1 MLSHKRLGGL
11 AGAAAACLLLAA
23 CSGGGGGGG
32 GGGVGGG
39 GSSAAAPYILASLLS
54 FPTGAVP
61 PGFVPTGFNT
71 GAFVEVLENS
81 SRAPISNASVSI
93 NGVALTYSATNQGYE
108 GNIAVAPGDGV
119 NLSVNVGGTIY
130 SASATQFTSYPTI
143 SSPLAGATWSSL
155 AANLVAWSGGAPTTN
170 SFYTLAVL
178 DSADPNGQVIWPSGN
193 TPPPVLP
200 TATTSFTINPNS
212 ITAGSRLVIV
222 GILTAGMI
230 PNAAPNSAIGISGF
244 TYVPVTVTNGSTAT
258 LLSIAVTP
266 QSPTIVKGAT
276 RQFTATGTYSDNSTQ
291 DVTTQVTW
299 TSSDTFKATI
309 SSTGLATG
317 IDLGSATITATLGSI
332 FGSTSVNVVTPL
344 VSIAVTPSNP
354 SIVNGTTVQ
363 LKATGTYFDSSTH
376 DLTTQ
381 VIWSSSDNTKATVSS
396 TGLVTAIA
404 TGSTTLTAASG
415 NISGSTQANAFQPST
430 PSPDWVTFQGDAGHS
445 GFVNAQFDPTVF
457 AQIWSWSRPAGDPE
471 PIGGINSVATTA
483 GKVIVTKD
491 IYFGQ
496 GAVYALNEADGTLN
510 WIYAFGSMAS
520 EGPPAVWNGN
530 VFVTTTD
537 PGEHCVTWAID
548 ATLGMFQ
555 FKMPSTCQWSN
566 FFAPTALDGSVLQAS
581 EYGSVYSYSIFSGG
595 LQWEVPA
602 GVGDQTTPGADAQ
615 YVYQYGLSPA
625 LNVFDKMTGATVA
638 SIADPFAPA
647 FSGYSVFSA
656 PMLGATGDAIVFSG
670 GGFSGRAASSSEQ
683 FGSRPLVSYN
693 VAGKTIA
700 WRSAN
705 AYLTHP
711 AIANGVIYAAR
722 NAPATLDALSEAD
735 GRVLWSWTPPAG
747 NTSFHRNT
755 VVTNNLVFV
764 STDANVYAIDL
775 STHQAVWQYAK
786 PGMLA
791 ISGSSILYIA
801 TGATLSDGNLVAIK
815 LK

>member
-1 MLSHKRLGGL
+1 
-11 AGAAAACLLLAA
+11 
-23 CSGGGGGGG
+23 
-32 GGGVGGG
+32 
-39 GSSAAAPYILASLLS
+39 
-54 FPTGAVP
+54 
-61 PGFVPTGFNT
+61 
-71 GAFVEVLENS
+71 
-81 SRAPISNASVSI
+81 
-93 NGVALTYSATNQGYE
+93 
-108 GNIAVAPGDGV
+108 
-119 NLSVNVGGTIY
+119 LSVNVGGTVY
-130 SASATQFTSYPTI
+130 TASATQFTSYPTI

-170 SFYTLAVL
+170 SLYTLAVL
-178 DSADPNGQVIWPSGN
+178 NSADPNGQVIWPSGA
-193 TPPPVLP
+193 PPVLP
-200 TATTSFTINPNS
+200 TTTTSFTINPNS

-222 GILTAGMI
+222 GILTGTQI
-230 PNAAPNSAIGISGF
+230 PSAAPNSVLGISGF
-244 TYVPVTVTNGSTAT
+244 TYVPITVTNGSTAT
-258 LLSIAVTP
+258 LLSIALTP

-299 TSSDTFKATI
+299 TSSDTSKATI
-309 SSTGLATG
+309 SSTGLAAG
-317 IDLGSATITATLGSI
+317 IDFGSATITATLGSV
-332 FGSTSVNVVTPL
+332 FGSTSVNIVTPL
-344 VSIAVTPSNP
+344 LSIAVTPSNP

-363 LKATGTYFDSSTH
+363 LKATGTYYDSSTH

-430 PSPDWVTFQGDAGHS
+430 PSPDWVSFQGDARHS
-445 GFVNAQFDPTVF
+445 GFVNAQFDPALFTP
-457 AQIWSWSRPAGDPE
+457 IWSWSRPAGDPE

-491 IYFGQ
+491 VYFGQ

-510 WIYAFGSMAS
+510 WTYAFGQMAS
-520 EGPPAVWNGN
+520 EGPPAVANGN
-530 VFVTTTD
+530 VFVPTTD
-537 PGEHCVTWAID
+537 PGEQCVTWAID
-548 ATLGMFQ
+548 ATFGTYQ
-555 FKMPSTCQWSN
+555 FKMPSSCQWSN
-566 FFAPTALDGSVLQAS
+566 FFAPTALDGSVLQTA

-602 GVGDQTTPGADAQ
+602 GAYDQSTAAADAR
-615 YVYQYGLSPA
+615 YAYQYGIAGGPA
-625 LNVFDKMTGATVA
+625 LKVFDRMTGATVA
-638 SIADPFAPA
+638 SIVDPFGSA
-647 FSGYSVFSA
+647 FSGYSMFSA

-683 FGSRPLVSYN
+683 FDSRPLVSYN

-735 GRVLWSWTPPAG
+735 GHILWSWTPPAG
-747 NTSFHRNT
+747 NASFHRNT

-775 STHQAVWQYAK
+775 STHQAVWHYAK

>member
-1 MLSHKRLGGL
+1 MQSHKRLCGL

-23 CSGGGGGGG
+23 CGGGS
-32 GGGVGGG
+32 GG
-39 GSSAAAPYILASLLS
+39 GSSSMGPSSAAPYIVASLVS

-61 PGFVPTGFNT
+61 PGFVPAGFNT
-71 GAFVEVLENS
+71 GAFVLVEDNS
-81 SRAPISNASVSI
+81 SRAPITNASVSI
-93 NGVALTYSATNQGYE
+93 NGVALTYSAANQDYE
-108 GNIAVAPGDGV
+108 GNVVVAPGDGV
-119 NLSVNVGGTIY
+119 ALSVNVGGTVY
-130 SASATQFTSYPTI
+130 TASATQFTSYPTI

-170 SFYTLAVL
+170 SLYTLAVL
-178 DSADPNGQVIWPSGN
+178 DSADPNGQVIWPSES

-222 GILTAGMI
+222 GILTGTQI
-230 PNAAPNSAIGISGF
+230 PSAAPNSVLGISGF
-244 TYVPVTVTNGSTAT
+244 TYVPITITNGSTAT
-258 LLSIAVTP
+258 LLSIALTP

-291 DVTTQVTW
+291 DVTTRVTW
-299 TSSDTFKATI
+299 TSSDTSKATI
-309 SSTGLATG
+309 GSTGLAAG
-317 IDLGSATITATLGSI
+317 IDFGSATITATLGSV
-332 FGSTSVNVVTPL
+332 FGSTSVNIVTPL
-344 VSIAVTPSNP
+344 LSIAVTPSNP

-363 LKATGTYFDSSTH
+363 LKATGTYYDSSTH

-430 PSPDWVTFQGDAGHS
+430 PSPDWVSFQGDARHS
-445 GFVNAQFDPTVF
+445 GFVNAQFDPALFTP
-457 AQIWSWSRPAGDPE
+457 IWSWSRPAGDPE

-491 IYFGQ
+491 VYFGQ

-510 WIYAFGSMAS
+510 WTYAFGSMAS
-520 EGPPAVWNGN
+520 EGPPAVANGN
-530 VFVTTTD
+530 VFVPTTD
-537 PGEHCVTWAID
+537 PGEQCVTWAID
-548 ATLGMFQ
+548 ATFGTYQ
-555 FKMPSTCQWSN
+555 FKMPSSCQWSN
-566 FFAPTALDGSVLQAS
+566 FFAPTALDGSVLQTA

-602 GVGDQTTPGADAQ
+602 GAYDQSTAAADAR
-615 YVYQYGLSPA
+615 YAYQYGIAGGPA
-625 LNVFDKMTGATVA
+625 LKVFDRMTGATVA
-638 SIADPFAPA
+638 SIADPFGPA
-647 FSGYSVFSA
+647 FSGYSMFSA

-683 FGSRPLVSYN
+683 YESRPLVSYN
-693 VAGKTIA
+693 VTGKTIA

-722 NAPATLDALSEAD
+722 NAPPALDALSEAD
-735 GRVLWSWTPPAG
+735 GRILWSWTPPAG
-747 NTSFHRNT
+747 NASFHRNT

-775 STHQAVWQYAK
+775 NTHQPVWHYAK

>member
-1 MLSHKRLGGL
+1 MLSHKRLGAL
-11 AGAAAACLLLAA
+11 ASAAAACLLLAA
-23 CSGGGGGGG
+23 CGGGGGG
-32 GGGVGGG
+32 
-39 GSSAAAPYILASLLS
+39 SSSMGPPAAPYIVASLVS

-61 PGFVPTGFNT
+61 PGFVPPGFNT

-81 SRAPISNASVSI
+81 GGAPITNASVSM
-93 NGVALTYSATNQGYE
+93 NGAALTYSATNQAYE
-108 GNIAVAPGDGV
+108 GNIAVAPGSGV
-119 NLSVNVGGTIY
+119 TLNVTVGGTTY
-130 SASATQFTSYPTI
+130 TASGTQFTSYPVI
-143 SSPLAGATWSSL
+143 SAPLARATWSSL

-170 SFYTLAVL
+170 SLYTLAVL

-193 TPPPVLP
+193 TPPPALP
-200 TATTSFTINPNS
+200 TTTTSYTINPNS

-222 GILTAGMI
+222 GIVTGTQI
-230 PNAAPNSAIGISGF
+230 PNAAPNSVLGISGF
-244 TYVPVTVTNGSTAT
+244 TYVPITVTNGSAAT
-258 LLSIAVTP
+258 LLSITVTP
-266 QSPTIVKGAT
+266 GNASIVNGT
-276 RQFTATGTYSDNSTQ
+276 TVQMTATGTYSDNST
-291 DVTTQVTW
+291 
-299 TSSDTFKATI
+299 
-309 SSTGLATG
+309 L
-317 IDLGSATITATLGSI
+317 
-332 FGSTSVNVVTPL
+332 
-344 VSIAVTPSNP
+344 
-354 SIVNGTTVQ
+354 
-363 LKATGTYFDSSTH
+363 

-404 TGSTTLTAASG
+404 PGSTTFAATSG
-415 NISGSTQANAFQPST
+415 NISGSTQANVFQPST
-430 PSPDWVTFQGDAGHS
+430 SSPDWVTFQGDARHS
-445 GFVNAQFDPTVF
+445 GFVNAQFDPALF
-457 AQIWSWSRPAGDPE
+457 IQIWSWSRPAGDPE

-491 IYFGQ
+491 VYFGQ

-510 WIYAFGSMAS
+510 WTYAFGSMAS
-520 EGPPAVWNGN
+520 EGPPAVANGN
-530 VFVTTTD
+530 VFVPTTD
-537 PGEHCVTWAID
+537 PGEQCVTWAID
-548 ATLGMFQ
+548 ATLGTFR
-555 FKMPSTCQWSN
+555 FKMPSSCQWSN
-566 FFAPTALDGSVLQAS
+566 FFAPTALDGSVLQTAQ
-581 EYGSVYSYSIFSGG
+581 YGSVYSYSIFSGG

-602 GVGDQTTPGADAQ
+602 GAYDQSTSAADAQ
-615 YVYQYGLSPA
+615 YAYQYGIIGSPA
-625 LNVFDKMTGATVA
+625 LKVLDRMTGATVA
-638 SIADPFAPA
+638 SIADPFA
-647 FSGYSVFSA
+647 STSYYSMFSA
-656 PMLGATGDAIVFSG
+656 PMLAAAGNAIVFSG
-670 GGFSGRAASSSEQ
+670 GGFSGRAASSSEHYD
-683 FGSRPLVSYN
+683 SRPLVSYT

-735 GRVLWSWTPPAG
+735 GHILWSWTPPAG

-775 STHQAVWQYAK
+775 STHQAVWHYAK

>member
-1 MLSHKRLGGL
+1 MGPP
-11 AGAAAACLLLAA
+11 
-23 CSGGGGGGG
+23 
-32 GGGVGGG
+32 
-39 GSSAAAPYILASLLS
+39 AAPYIVASLVS

-61 PGFVPTGFNT
+61 PGFVPPGFNT

-81 SRAPISNASVSI
+81 GGAPITNASVSM
-93 NGVALTYSATNQGYE
+93 NGAALTYSATNQAYE
-108 GNIAVAPGDGV
+108 GNIAVAPGSGV
-119 NLSVNVGGTIY
+119 TLNVTVGGTTY
-130 SASATQFTSYPTI
+130 TASGTQFTSYPVI
-143 SSPLAGATWSSL
+143 SAPLARATWSSL

-170 SFYTLAVL
+170 SLYTLAVL

-193 TPPPVLP
+193 TPPPALP
-200 TATTSFTINPNS
+200 TTTTSYTINPNS

-222 GILTAGMI
+222 GIVTGTQI
-230 PNAAPNSAIGISGF
+230 PNAAPNSVLGISGF
-244 TYVPVTVTNGSTAT
+244 TYVPITVTNGSAAT
-258 LLSIAVTP
+258 LLSITVTP
-266 QSPTIVKGAT
+266 GNASIVNGT
-276 RQFTATGTYSDNSTQ
+276 TVQMTATGTYSDNST
-291 DVTTQVTW
+291 
-299 TSSDTFKATI
+299 
-309 SSTGLATG
+309 L
-317 IDLGSATITATLGSI
+317 
-332 FGSTSVNVVTPL
+332 
-344 VSIAVTPSNP
+344 
-354 SIVNGTTVQ
+354 
-363 LKATGTYFDSSTH
+363 

-404 TGSTTLTAASG
+404 PGSTTFAATSG
-415 NISGSTQANAFQPST
+415 NISGSTQANVFQPST
-430 PSPDWVTFQGDAGHS
+430 SSPDWVTFQGDARHS
-445 GFVNAQFDPTVF
+445 GFVNAQFDPALF
-457 AQIWSWSRPAGDPE
+457 IQIWSWSRPAGDPE

-491 IYFGQ
+491 VYFGQ

-510 WIYAFGSMAS
+510 WTYAFGSMAS
-520 EGPPAVWNGN
+520 EGPPAVANGN
-530 VFVTTTD
+530 VFVPTTD
-537 PGEHCVTWAID
+537 PGEQCVTWAID
-548 ATLGMFQ
+548 ATLGTFR
-555 FKMPSTCQWSN
+555 FKMPSSCQWSN
-566 FFAPTALDGSVLQAS
+566 FFAPTALDGSVLQTAQ
-581 EYGSVYSYSIFSGG
+581 YGSVYSYSIFSGG

-602 GVGDQTTPGADAQ
+602 GAYDQSTSAADAQ
-615 YVYQYGLSPA
+615 YAYQYGIIGSPA
-625 LNVFDKMTGATVA
+625 LKVLDRMTGATVA
-638 SIADPFAPA
+638 SIADPFA
-647 FSGYSVFSA
+647 STSYYSMFSA
-656 PMLGATGDAIVFSG
+656 PMLAAAGNAIVFSG
-670 GGFSGRAASSSEQ
+670 GGFSGRAASSSEHYD
-683 FGSRPLVSYN
+683 SRPLVSYT

-735 GRVLWSWTPPAG
+735 GHILWSWTPPAG

-775 STHQAVWQYAK
+775 STHQAVWHYAK

>member
-1 MLSHKRLGGL
+1 MGPP
-11 AGAAAACLLLAA
+11 
-23 CSGGGGGGG
+23 
-32 GGGVGGG
+32 
-39 GSSAAAPYILASLLS
+39 AAPYIVASLVS

-61 PGFVPTGFNT
+61 PGFVPPGFNT

-81 SRAPISNASVSI
+81 GGAPITNASVSI
-93 NGVALTYSATNQGYE
+93 NGAALTYSATNQAYE
-108 GNIAVAPGDGV
+108 GNIAVAPGSGV
-119 NLSVNVGGTIY
+119 TLNVTVGGTTY
-130 SASATQFTSYPTI
+130 TASGTQFTSYPVI
-143 SSPLAGATWSSL
+143 SAPLARATWSSL

-170 SFYTLAVL
+170 SLYTLAVL

-193 TPPPVLP
+193 TPPPALP
-200 TATTSFTINPNS
+200 TTTTSYTINPNS

-222 GILTAGMI
+222 GIVTGTQI
-230 PNAAPNSAIGISGF
+230 PNAAPNSVLGISGF
-244 TYVPVTVTNGSTAT
+244 TYVPITVTNGSAAT
-258 LLSIAVTP
+258 LLSITVTP
-266 QSPTIVKGAT
+266 GNASIVNGT
-276 RQFTATGTYSDNSTQ
+276 TVQMTATGTYSDNST
-291 DVTTQVTW
+291 
-299 TSSDTFKATI
+299 
-309 SSTGLATG
+309 L
-317 IDLGSATITATLGSI
+317 
-332 FGSTSVNVVTPL
+332 
-344 VSIAVTPSNP
+344 
-354 SIVNGTTVQ
+354 
-363 LKATGTYFDSSTH
+363 

-404 TGSTTLTAASG
+404 PGSTTFAATSG
-415 NISGSTQANAFQPST
+415 NISGSTQANVFQPST
-430 PSPDWVTFQGDAGHS
+430 SSPDWVTFQGDARHS
-445 GFVNAQFDPTVF
+445 GFVNAQFDPALF
-457 AQIWSWSRPAGDPE
+457 IQIWSWSRPAGDPE

-491 IYFGQ
+491 VYFGQ

-510 WIYAFGSMAS
+510 WTYAFGSMAS
-520 EGPPAVWNGN
+520 EGPPAVANGN
-530 VFVTTTD
+530 VFVPTTD
-537 PGEHCVTWAID
+537 PGEQCVTWAID
-548 ATLGMFQ
+548 ATLGTFR
-555 FKMPSTCQWSN
+555 FKMPSSCQWSN
-566 FFAPTALDGSVLQAS
+566 FFAPTALDGSVLQTAQ
-581 EYGSVYSYSIFSGG
+581 YGSVYSYSIFSGG

-602 GVGDQTTPGADAQ
+602 GAYDQSTSAADAQ
-615 YVYQYGLSPA
+615 YAYQYGIIGSPA
-625 LNVFDKMTGATVA
+625 LKVLDRMTGATVA
-638 SIADPFAPA
+638 SIADPFA
-647 FSGYSVFSA
+647 STSYYSMFSA
-656 PMLGATGDAIVFSG
+656 PMLAAAGNAIVFSG

-683 FGSRPLVSYN
+683 YDSRPLVSYN

-735 GRVLWSWTPPAG
+735 GHILWSWTPPAG

-775 STHQAVWQYAK
+775 STHQAVWHYAK

>member
-1 MLSHKRLGGL
+1 MLSHKRLGAL
-11 AGAAAACLLLAA
+11 ASAAAACLLLAA
-23 CSGGGGGGG
+23 CGGGGGG
-32 GGGVGGG
+32 
-39 GSSAAAPYILASLLS
+39 SSSMGPPAAPYIVASLVS

-61 PGFVPTGFNT
+61 PGFVPPGFNT

-81 SRAPISNASVSI
+81 GGAPITNASVSM
-93 NGVALTYSATNQGYE
+93 NGAALTYSATNQAYE
-108 GNIAVAPGDGV
+108 GNIAVAPGSGV
-119 NLSVNVGGTIY
+119 TLNVTVGGTTY
-130 SASATQFTSYPTI
+130 TASGTQFTSYPVI
-143 SSPLAGATWSSL
+143 SAPLARATWSSL

-170 SFYTLAVL
+170 SLYTLAVL

-193 TPPPVLP
+193 TPPPALP
-200 TATTSFTINPNS
+200 TTTTSYTINPNS

-222 GILTAGMI
+222 GIVTGTQI
-230 PNAAPNSAIGISGF
+230 PNAAPNSVLGISGF
-244 TYVPVTVTNGSTAT
+244 TYVPITVTNGSAAT
-258 LLSIAVTP
+258 LLSITVTP
-266 QSPTIVKGAT
+266 GNASIVNGT
-276 RQFTATGTYSDNSTQ
+276 TVQMTATGTYSDNST
-291 DVTTQVTW
+291 
-299 TSSDTFKATI
+299 
-309 SSTGLATG
+309 L
-317 IDLGSATITATLGSI
+317 
-332 FGSTSVNVVTPL
+332 
-344 VSIAVTPSNP
+344 
-354 SIVNGTTVQ
+354 
-363 LKATGTYFDSSTH
+363 

-404 TGSTTLTAASG
+404 PGSTTFTATSG
-415 NISGSTQANAFQPST
+415 NISGSTQANVFQPST
-430 PSPDWVTFQGDAGHS
+430 SSPDWVTFQGDARHS
-445 GFVNAQFDPTVF
+445 GFVNAQFDPALF
-457 AQIWSWSRPAGDPE
+457 IQIWSWSRPAGDPE

-491 IYFGQ
+491 VYFGQ

-510 WIYAFGSMAS
+510 WTYAFGSMAS
-520 EGPPAVWNGN
+520 EGPPAVANGN
-530 VFVTTTD
+530 VFVPTTD
-537 PGEHCVTWAID
+537 PGEQCVTWAID
-548 ATLGMFQ
+548 ATLGTFR
-555 FKMPSTCQWSN
+555 FKMPSSCQWSN
-566 FFAPTALDGSVLQAS
+566 FFAPTALDGSVLQTAQ
-581 EYGSVYSYSIFSGG
+581 YGSVYSYSIFSGG

-602 GVGDQTTPGADAQ
+602 GAYDQSTSAADAQ
-615 YVYQYGLSPA
+615 YAYQYGIIGSPA
-625 LNVFDKMTGATVA
+625 LKVLDRMTGATVA
-638 SIADPFAPA
+638 SIADPFA
-647 FSGYSVFSA
+647 STSYYSMFSA
-656 PMLGATGDAIVFSG
+656 PMLAAAGNAIVFSG

-683 FGSRPLVSYN
+683 YDSRPLVSYN

-735 GRVLWSWTPPAG
+735 GHILWSWTPPAG

-775 STHQAVWQYAK
+775 STHQAVWHYAK

>member
-1 MLSHKRLGGL
+1 MQSHKRLGAL
-11 AGAAAACLLLAA
+11 ATTAAAAACLLLAA
-23 CSGGGGGGG
+23 CSSGGGGGDGG
-32 GGGVGGG
+32 GF
-39 GSSAAAPYILASLLS
+39 SSTGPSSPAPYILASLVS
-54 FPTGAVP
+54 FPSGGVP

-71 GAFVEVLENS
+71 GAFVEVLDNS
-81 SRAPISNASVSI
+81 SRAPIATASVSI
-93 NGVALTYSATNQGYE
+93 NGVALTYSAANQDYE
-108 GNIAVAPGDGV
+108 GNIAVAPGGDV
-119 NLSVNVGGTIY
+119 ALSVNVGGTIY
-130 SASATQFTSYPTI
+130 TASATQFTSYPVI
-143 SSPLAGATWSSL
+143 STPLSGATWSSV
-155 AANLVAWSGGAPTTN
+155 AANLVAWSNGAPTTN

-193 TPPPVLP
+193 NPPPVLS
-200 TATTSFTINPNS
+200 TTTTSFTINPNS
-212 ITAGSRLVIV
+212 ITAGSRLVIA
-222 GILTAGMI
+222 GILTAAQI
-230 PNAAPNSAIGISGF
+230 PNAAPNSVLGISGF
-244 TYVPVTVTNGSTAT
+244 NYVPITVTNGSTAT

-299 TSSDTFKATI
+299 TSSDTSKATI

-317 IDLGSATITATLGSI
+317 MDFGSATITATLGSV

-344 VSIAVTPSNP
+344 LSIAVTPSNP

-363 LKATGTYFDSSTH
+363 LRATGTYSDSSTR
-376 DLTTQ
+376 DLTTL

-404 TGSTTLTAASG
+404 TGSTTLTATSG
-415 NISGSTQANAFQPST
+415 NISGSTQANAYQPST
-430 PSPDWVTFQGDAGHS
+430 PSPDWVTFQGDTGHS

-457 AQIWSWSRPAGDPE
+457 TPIWSWSRPAGDPE

-491 IYFGQ
+491 VYFGQ

-510 WIYAFGSMAS
+510 WTYAFGSMAS

-537 PGEHCVTWAID
+537 PGEHCVVWAID
-548 ATLGMFQ
+548 AALGTYQ
-555 FKMPSTCQWSN
+555 FKMPYYCQWSN
-566 FFAPTALDGSVLQAS
+566 FFAPTALDGSVLQT
-581 EYGSVYSYSIFSGG
+581 YGSVYSYSIFSGG
-595 LQWEVPA
+595 LQWEGPA
-602 GVGDQTTPGADAQ
+602 GAGDQATPAADAR
-615 YVYQYGLSPA
+615 YAYQYGIGNAA
-625 LNVFDKMTGATVA
+625 LNVFDRITGATVA
-638 SIADPFAPA
+638 SIADPFASA
-647 FSGYSVFSA
+647 SSYSTFSA

-683 FGSRPLVSYN
+683 YDARPLVSYN
-693 VAGKTIA
+693 ISGKTIA

-735 GRVLWSWTPPAG
+735 GHVLWSWTPPVG
-747 NTSFHRNT
+747 NASFHRNT

-775 STHQAVWQYAK
+775 NTRQAVWHYAK